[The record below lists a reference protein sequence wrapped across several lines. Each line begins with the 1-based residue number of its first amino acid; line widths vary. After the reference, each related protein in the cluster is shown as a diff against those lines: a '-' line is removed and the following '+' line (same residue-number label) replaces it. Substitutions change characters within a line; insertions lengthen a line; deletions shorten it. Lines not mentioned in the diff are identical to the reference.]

1 LNSSLFHQR
10 LADLG
15 DSASAGLLSQS
26 LKGLEKESLR
36 VTRQGRIA
44 QTAHPPCLGSAL
56 THPYI
61 TTDYAEA
68 LLEFITP
75 PTPAA
80 EAAITFLDEIHRFVY
95 HCLDPEELLLA
106 TSMPIGF
113 ERDEDIPIARYGSSN
128 IGRMKHIYRLG
139 LAYRYGRAMQAIAG
153 IHFNFSVV
161 PELWPRLVRIL
172 GLTQPLPEA
181 RDDAYFALIRNIQ
194 RHGWLLLYLFGAS
207 PVADRRFL
215 QCRGGIPD
223 DFVKLAP
230 DSYGLPHA
238 TSLRMSEVGYRN
250 PTQAGLFISTNSLEE
265 YVASLCQ
272 AIETPYPRYQSI
284 GVKVDGRYRQL
295 NANLLQ
301 IENEYYSPVRPK
313 QITERGEK
321 PTLALKRRGVRY
333 VEIRSV
339 DLNPY
344 LPLGIDARQIR
355 FLELFLWHCLLYPS
369 PPLPRSQ
376 SRTSQANL
384 VAVAE
389 RGRDPKLTLR
399 RNGTRIT
406 LRDWAALLFE
416 EMESLC
422 PLLDASLEGTPYRD
436 SLQAQQQKLANPDLT
451 PSARILH
458 DLDREGI
465 SFHDFALR
473 WSESHAA
480 HFRRRPLDRERLV
493 WFERL
498 ARESVQR
505 QKRLEAEDRIGFD
518 EFLRRYFSETCK
530 AA

>member
-1 LNSSLFHQR
+1 MNSSQFHQR
-10 LADLG
+10 LTELG
-15 DSASAGLLSQS
+15 DLAPSGLLSQS

-44 QTAHPPCLGSAL
+44 RTPHLQCLGSAL

-61 TTDYAEA
+61 TTDYSEA

-75 PTPAA
+75 PAPVA
-80 EAAITFLDEIHRFVY
+80 EAVTAFLDDIHRFVY
-95 HCLDPEELLLA
+95 HCLDREELLLA

-113 ERDEDIPIARYGSSN
+113 ERDEDIPIARYGASN
-128 IGRMKHIYRLG
+128 IGRMKHIYRVG

-153 IHFNFSVV
+153 IHFNFSVALD
-161 PELWPRLVRIL
+161 LWPRLVRIL
-172 GLTQPLPEA
+172 RLEQPLAEA
-181 RDDAYFALIRNIQ
+181 RDNAYFALIRNVQ

-215 QCRGGIPD
+215 QCRGGIPGN
-223 DFVKLAP
+223 FVKLAP

-238 TSLRMSEVGYRN
+238 TSLRMSDIGYRN

-272 AIETPYPRYQSI
+272 AIETPHPRYQAI

-344 LPLGIDARQIR
+344 LPLGIDTRQIR

-369 PPLPRSQ
+369 PPLPRHQ
-376 SRTSQANL
+376 SRISQANL
-384 VAVAE
+384 VAVAQQ
-389 RGRDPKLTLR
+389 GRDPKLILR
-399 RNGTRIT
+399 RDGKAIA
-406 LRDWAALLFE
+406 LRDWAAILFE

-422 PLLDASLEGTPYRD
+422 PLLDAPLEGTPYRD
-436 SLQAQQQKLANPDLT
+436 SLRAQQRKLANPDLT

-458 DLDREGI
+458 DLQREGE

-480 HFRRRPLDRERLV
+480 HFRRRPPERERLA

-498 ARESVQR
+498 ARESIQR
-505 QKRLEAEDRIGFD
+505 QKHLEAEERIDFD